1 MNTQYS
7 EKLRDPRWRAKRNK
21 IIARDGWKCRDCGSD
36 DAEQFHVHH
45 CFYRGNPWD
54 VEDNFLLT
62 LCEAC
67 HIYRQGLENS
77 LRLEI
82 GRLSSSL
89 KPADVDRFR
98 ARFHRLVFE
107 FEAEIE
113 KFSELVHRIEEGNQV
128 G

>member
-1 MNTQYS
+1 MTTPYS

-21 IIARDGWKCRDCGSD
+21 ILARDRWKCRDCGSD
-36 DAEQFHVHH
+36 DAEELHVHH

-54 VEDNFLLT
+54 VEDRFLLT

-67 HIYRQGLENS
+67 HIERQRLENT

-82 GRLSSSL
+82 GRLSSTL

-98 ARFHRLVFE
+98 ARFHRLVYE
-107 FEAEIE
+107 FESEIE
-113 KFSELVHRIEEGNQV
+113 KFTSLVSTVEKGNRLE
-128 G
+128 